1 MRMFLRLQGLI
12 GVALAVVLAASPAF
26 AQPAPAAKPAP
37 AAPAAKAALVAPA
50 AKAAPAAPAA
60 KAAALPANAEPDP
73 SLAEKWPMRWDI
85 GLGLGY
91 NALDSNGFLGDAYYI
106 DNVPASSVLVALRGT
121 AWILDQ
127 VGVEVEAKFVPT
139 EIAGTGHVDT
149 GAKPET
155 AKTVPSDV
163 SMGATVW
170 GVRALAVYDILPKA
184 VVRPLVSA
192 GIGMEGLSV
201 SEDTAVLQ
209 KKAGVRIASD
219 SDLSLIIG
227 AGASWQAVDRLHL
240 RFDLRYIGGAPIKDS
255 DTLLSTNFEAVL
267 AVAYTLGGKPGDDD
281 LDGILNPFDKCP
293 DAAED
298 KDGFEDRDGCPD
310 PDNDGDK
317 VVDAEDKCPN
327 DAEDMD
333 SFEDYDGC
341 PEVDNDKDGV
351 LDAKD
356 KCPTQAED
364 KDGFQDNDGCVDPDN
379 DGDGILDAQDKCRDQ
394 AEDKDGFQDEDGCQD
409 IDNDGDAISDAS
421 DKCPSD
427 AETRNAYQDSDGCPD
442 QIPEAL
448 VKLTAAPLTGVT
460 FKDVALV
467 EKTSGPILL
476 PIAAALTANEGV
488 AVVIKLE
495 STTVDQVKAQARA
508 DAIKNFLVSRGIEM
522 ERIDVV
528 GTGTAAPV
536 VVKKGR
542 PAPPDRIT
550 VQLR

>member
-1 MRMFLRLQGLI
+1 MFLRLQGLM

-26 AQPAPAAKPAP
+26 AQTIPASKP
-37 AAPAAKAALVAPA
+37 APAAKAAIAAPAAPVAKAAAVAPA
-50 AKAAPAAPAA
+50 AKAVAAPAS
-60 KAAALPANAEPDP
+60 AEVDP
-73 SLAEKWPMRWDI
+73 NLAEKWPMRWDI

-91 NALDSNGFLGDAYYI
+91 NMLDSKGFLGDAYYI
-106 DNVPASSVLVALRGT
+106 DNVPASSVLIALRGT

-127 VGVEVEAKFVPT
+127 VGVEVEAKYVPT

-149 GAKPET
+149 GANPET
-155 AKTVPSDV
+155 AKTVPTDV

-192 GIGMEGLSV
+192 GLGMEGLSV

-209 KKAGVRIASD
+209 KKAGVRIAND
-219 SDLSLIIG
+219 SDFSLVLG

-240 RFDLRYIGGAPIKDS
+240 RFDLRYVGSAPIKGS
-255 DTLLSTNFEAVL
+255 DALLSTNFEAVL

-281 LDGILNPFDKCP
+281 MDGILNPFDKCP
-293 DAAED
+293 EAAED
-298 KDGFEDRDGCPD
+298 KDAFEDRDGCPD

-333 SFEDYDGC
+333 TFEDYDGC
-341 PEVDNDKDGV
+341 PELDNDKDGV

-356 KCPTQAED
+356 KCPIQAED
-364 KDGFQDNDGCVDPDN
+364 KDGFQDNDGCADLDN
-379 DGDGILDAQDKCRDQ
+379 DADGMPDAQDKCRDQ
-394 AEDKDGFQDEDGCQD
+394 AEDKDGFQDEDGCPD

-427 AETRNAYQDSDGCPD
+427 AETRNGYQDGDGCPD

-460 FKDVALV
+460 FKDVVLV
-467 EKTSGPILL
+467 EKTSGPALQ
-476 PIAAALTANEGV
+476 PIAEALTANEGV
-488 AVVIKLE
+488 AIVIKLE

-528 GTGTAAPV
+528 ATGTAAPV